1 MSIRI
6 LRQITKNL
14 QETDFLTVMMDETAD
29 CSNQEQVILCLRW
42 VTVDLVVEEE
52 FVGLYN
58 TADTSANTL
67 VSILHD
73 CLLRLNLS
81 VNKLRGQCYD
91 GASSMAGKRNGV
103 AKQITNLEERAVYT
117 HCYGHSLNLACC
129 DTIKRI
135 KFLKMQWI
143 SHMK

>member
-1 MSIRI
+1 M
-6 LRQITKNL
+6 
-14 QETDFLTVMMDETAD
+14 
-29 CSNQEQVILCLRW
+29 
-42 VTVDLVVEEE
+42 TVDLVVEEE

-117 HCYGHSLNLACC
+117 HCYGHFLNLACC

-135 KFLKMQWI
+135 KLLKDAMDITHEITKLIKQ
-143 SHMK
+143 SPRRDSLFRAMKEQL